1 MDDIEKFEDEGVGFE
16 EFLEVGDYEEKVE
29 IEEVEELEEDGE
41 EIVCVSIFKYSFVEE
56 EEESTKVEVD
66 VYIKEKREFVI
77 SGDDRAEEDM
87 DEVVEKG
94 EVE

>member
-1 MDDIEKFEDEGVGFE
+1 M
-16 EFLEVGDYEEKVE
+16 
-29 IEEVEELEEDGE
+29 
-41 EIVCVSIFKYSFVEE
+41 CVSIFKYSFVEE